1 MVYKI
6 ETDISTPSGGDVFLQ
21 KSKPYATPLFGVLLS
36 CSKSATGISKGGG
49 VCDVLVAK
57 NPNHVLQVD
66 NLVGDTRKGDLCLCQ
81 TRTGSGCKTALGS

>member
-6 ETDISTPSGGDVFLQ
+6 ESDISTSSGGDDFLQ
-21 KSKPYATPLFGVLLS
+21 KSMPFATPLFGVLLS

-49 VCDVLVAK
+49 VSDVLVAK
-57 NPNHVLQVD
+57 NPSNILQV
-66 NLVGDTRKGDLCLCQ
+66 NGSVGDTRKGDLCLYQ